1 MNNPLI
7 QLTSDSLRTLASS
20 LKTGVLSQ
28 GISLSA
34 LEQIAGVEGDK
45 IAEYLDLLT
54 KEGFAKAHIATL
66 IETIAETKENT
77 PYPEQIIELVLSGPD
92 MPGIHTCDTA
102 ATMGAMIEEVHSDLL
117 MVGYAVHNVRSLF
130 KPIAEK
136 LENIPGFKAVFCLDI
151 SRSMGDTSLE
161 SEIIRRFVSE
171 FKEKHWPW
179 PKLPE
184 IFYDPLK
191 QA

>member
-102 ATMGAMIEEVHSDLL
+102 A
-117 MVGYAVHNVRSLF
+117 
-130 KPIAEK
+130 
-136 LENIPGFKAVFCLDI
+136 
-151 SRSMGDTSLE
+151 
-161 SEIIRRFVSE
+161 
-171 FKEKHWPW
+171 
-179 PKLPE
+179 
-184 IFYDPLK
+184 
-191 QA
+191 